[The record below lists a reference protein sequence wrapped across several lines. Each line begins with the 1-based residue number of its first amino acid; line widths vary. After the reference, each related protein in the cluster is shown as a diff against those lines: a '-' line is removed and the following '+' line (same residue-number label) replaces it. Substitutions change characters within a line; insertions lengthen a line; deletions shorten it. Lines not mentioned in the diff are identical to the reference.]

1 MLFGLKSLFSVENM
15 TRKRG
20 IELKDVLDNFA
31 ADNVTQIISGIQ
43 DDPMEM
49 AASGSHQVAVKIL

>member
-1 MLFGLKSLFSVENM
+1 MNTLFSVENM

-20 IELKDVLDNFA
+20 IELKDILDNFA

-43 DDPMEM
+43 DYHMEM
-49 AASGSHQVAVKIL
+49 AASDLHQVTVRIL

>member
-1 MLFGLKSLFSVENM
+1 MSTLFSVENM

-20 IELKDVLDNFA
+20 IELKDILDNFA

-43 DDPMEM
+43 DYHMEM
-49 AASGSHQVAVKIL
+49 AASDLHQVTVRIL